1 MLPKIFS
8 KIENIRYLLN
18 MYECAVSLIS
28 SKNIIWKMKKIKNGN
43 LIQNTGVN
51 VGGNTI
57 TRELE

>member
-1 MLPKIFS
+1 
-8 KIENIRYLLN
+8 

-51 VGGNTI
+51 VGGKYYNTWI
-57 TRELE
+57 GIRGFR